1 LFAGAL
7 FSAAWDAPS
16 DTLGLR
22 FPMEELM
29 NINDA
34 GPTLKQS
41 YCDVLLFSIPT
52 TQAFLLLG

>member
-1 LFAGAL
+1 
-7 FSAAWDAPS
+7 
-16 DTLGLR
+16 
-22 FPMEELM
+22 MEEWM

-52 TQAFLLLG
+52 AQAILLLG